1 MKRNSRFGSICTAL
15 GAVVLIGM
23 LSTTSRADRF
33 DWPNWR
39 GPLQNNSSLETG
51 LVSKWNAAGGAGSN
65 LLWKSA
71 ELGTRSTPIVMDGR
85 LYTICRHL
93 PNSATEQEKVVCADA
108 ATGKILWENR
118 FNVYLSD
125 VPAERIGWS
134 CCAGDPATGNIYVL
148 GVSGLF
154 QCLDGKTGKTLW
166 RNSMHEQFGLLTT
179 YGGRTNVP
187 VVFEDLVI
195 ISGVVIGWG
204 EQARPNHRF
213 VAFDKK
219 TGAVVWYQGTRDLPH
234 DTNYCTPV
242 LKMIDGQWQ
251 MIVGAGD
258 GHVWGFQPRTGR
270 PLWQY
275 NFSMGGINAS
285 PLVVGDTVFVSHSEE
300 NLDASTAGAVA
311 AIKAN
316 STGNISESGQLWK
329 VKELMVGR
337 SSPVWVDDRV
347 LCIDD
352 RAKLFMLD
360 PKSGDTVYRKALGK
374 ECRATPL
381 VADGKVYCITSN
393 GSWFI
398 LQPTETGLKELSK
411 GRLPTGEECHGSP
424 IVSAGRIYFPSTEHL
439 YCVASAHAKPA
450 SADAPT
456 QPTETPVQQDEK
468 PAHLQI
474 VPAEVLLRPGQ
485 SQAFEPRLFNARG
498 QRLAQEKIQ
507 AKFTI
512 DGPGNIDD
520 AGTFTTAAPAAHSG
534 AIVRAKVGELTAT
547 ARIRVVP
554 DLPWKFD
561 FQDNEIPLPWVGAR
575 YRHVTRKVGDDIVMV
590 KVTTIPKGTRSQCF
604 FGHTDLSNY
613 TITADVMG
621 DLKDNKMPDIAVIAQ
636 GYIFDLRGAH
646 QEVQIRTWGTQTQ
659 RMNVK
664 VPFAWKPKTWYTMKF
679 SAGIENDKAVL
690 RGKIWPKSQTEPDTW
705 NAEMTDAAPVQT
717 GSPGLWGDATYAEI
731 FLDNITV
738 TSNST
743 K

>member
-1 MKRNSRFGSICTAL
+1 MKRFFGFGVGDPIC
-15 GAVVLIGM
+15 GAVVWAMFCSIAVAAGN
-23 LSTTSRADRF
+23 F
-33 DWPNWR
+33 DWSNWR
-39 GPLQNNSSLETG
+39 GPEQNNTSRETG
-51 LVSKWNAAGGAGSN
+51 LVSKWDAAGGAGSN

-71 ELGTRSTPIVMDGR
+71 ALGTRSTPIVMNGR
-85 LYTICRHL
+85 LYAICRHQ

-134 CCAGDPATGNIYVL
+134 CCSGDPETSNIYVL
-148 GVSGLF
+148 GVCGLF

-187 VVFEDLVI
+187 VIFEDLVI

-204 EQARPNHRF
+204 EQARPNHRY

-219 TGAVVWYQGTRDLPH
+219 TGAVVWYQGTKDLPN
-234 DTNYCTPV
+234 DTNYSTPV
-242 LKMIDGQWQ
+242 LTVIDGMWQ

-258 GHVWGFQPRTGR
+258 GQVWSLHPRTGR
-270 PLWQY
+270 PVWHY
-275 NFSMGGINAS
+275 NFTMGAMNVS
-285 PLVVGDTVFVSHSEE
+285 PLVIGDTVFVSHSDD
-300 NLDASTAGAVA
+300 NLDDNTAGTLA

-316 STGNISESGQLWK
+316 LKGDISKNGELWK

-337 SSPVWVDDRV
+337 SSPVMVGDKLLVINDF
-347 LCIDD
+347 
-352 RAKLFMLD
+352 AKLFLLD
-360 PKSGDTVYRKALGK
+360 PKSGDTLYRKGLGK

-381 VADGKVYCITSN
+381 VADGKVYCTTSN
-393 GSWFI
+393 GYWYI
-398 LQPTETGLKELSK
+398 LEATASGMKELSK

-424 IVSAGRIYFPSTEHL
+424 IVSAGRIYIPSTEHL
-439 YCVASAHAKPA
+439 YCIGSADHKPA
-450 SADAPT
+450 GSEPPAP
-456 QPTETPVQQDEK
+456 PSETPAQEEQK
-468 PAHLQI
+468 PAHVQV

-485 SQAFEPRLFNARG
+485 SQDFEVRSFNARG
-498 QRLAQEKIQ
+498 QRLASDKAQ
-507 AKFTI
+507 AKFSI
-512 DGPGNIDD
+512 DGPGTIDEG
-520 AGTFTTAAPAAHSG
+520 GTFTAAASAAHTGS
-534 AIVRAKVGELTAT
+534 ILRVKVGDLAGM

-561 FQDNEIPLPWVGAR
+561 FENNQIPMPWVGAR
-575 YRHVTRKVGDDIVMV
+575 YRHITRKVGDNTVMV

-621 DLKDNKMPDIAVIAQ
+621 DLRDNKMPDIGVIAQ
-636 GYIFDLRGAH
+636 GYIFDLRGAA
-646 QEVQIRTWGTQTQ
+646 QEVQIRTWGAQTQ

-664 VPFAWKPKTWYTMKF
+664 VPFAWKPKAWYT
-679 SAGIENDKAVL
+679 IEFTAAIEDGKAAL
-690 RGKIWPKSQTEPDTW
+690 RGKVWPKGEAEPQAW
-705 NAEMTDAAPVQT
+705 NAELIDPSPVET
-717 GSPGLWGDATYAEI
+717 GSPGLFGNATDAEI
-731 FLDNITV
+731 YLDNIAV
-738 TSNST
+738 TPNSA

>member
-1 MKRNSRFGSICTAL
+1 MKRFSCIGSGWTAL
-15 GAVVLIGM
+15 CAVVLIAALG
-23 LSTTSRADRF
+23 TTSRADRF

-39 GPLQNNSSLETG
+39 GPWHNNSSLETG

-187 VVFEDLVI
+187 VIFEDLVI
-195 ISGVVIGWG
+195 IGGVVIGWG
-204 EQARPNHRF
+204 EQARPNHRYL
-213 VAFDKK
+213 AFDRK
-219 TGAVVWYQGTRDLPH
+219 TGAVVWFQGTKDLPN
-234 DTNYCTPV
+234 DTNYSTPV
-242 LKMIDGQWQ
+242 LTVIDGQWM

-258 GHVWGFQPRTGR
+258 GQVWAFQPRTGR
-270 PLWQY
+270 PIWHY
-275 NFSMGGINAS
+275 NFTMGGINVS

-316 STGNISESGQLWK
+316 LKGNISETGQLWK

-337 SSPVWVDDRV
+337 SSPVWVDDRL

-352 RAKLFMLD
+352 RAKLFVLD
-360 PKSGDTVYRKALGK
+360 PKSGDTIYRKALGK

-398 LQPTETGLKELSK
+398 LEPTESGMKELSK

-439 YCVASAHAKPA
+439 WCIGTANHKPA
-450 SADAPT
+450 MSDPPSPPA
-456 QPTETPVQQDEK
+456 ETPADQDQK
-468 PAHLQI
+468 PAHVQV

-485 SQAFEPRLFNARG
+485 SQEFAVRLFNARG
-498 QRLAQEKIQ
+498 QRLASEKVQ
-507 AKFTI
+507 AKFTVS
-512 DGPGNIDD
+512 GAGTIDD
-520 AGTFTTAAPAAHSG
+520 AGKFTASESAAHSG
-534 AIVRAKVGELTAT
+534 SILRAQVGELTGA

-561 FQDNEIPLPWVGAR
+561 FESGEIPLPWVGAR
-575 YRHVTRKVGDDIVMV
+575 YRHVIRKIGDNTVAV
-590 KVTTIPKGTRSQCF
+590 KITTIPKGTRSQCF

-621 DLKDNKMPDIAVIAQ
+621 DLKDNKMPDIGVIAQ
-636 GYIFDLRGAH
+636 GYIFALRGAY

-659 RMNVK
+659 RMNIK
-664 VPFAWKPKTWYTMKF
+664 VPFPWKPKAWYTMKF
-679 SAGIENDKAVL
+679 TAATENGKAVL
-690 RGKIWPKSQTEPDTW
+690 RGKVWPKGGSEPDTW
-705 NAEMTDAAPVQT
+705 NAELTDPAPVEM
-717 GSPGLWGDATYAEI
+717 GSPGLWADATDAEI
-731 FLDNITV
+731 FLDNIAV
-738 TSNST
+738 TSSSP